1 MNVKKSN
8 NLISFGEDD
17 NKLIEKEI
25 ILKRGKIN
33 NETGKEKKNF
43 IENEKDEKNINVDED
58 KKSHSE
64 SVSLSESDDE
74 VINANKIQNE
84 KNQNIINENS
94 INQLEQ
100 EIIQLKKNKLNPD
113 NKDIKIMNPVNRYKK
128 EYLNLKTKRLSKE
141 ENEDKLK
148 SFREKLKKL
157 KNSNERSW
165 MKNVLKFQIDS
176 QKAYAIDQ
184 FNNNNEKNG

>member
-33 NETGKEKKNF
+33 NETGKENKNF
-43 IENEKDEKNINVDED
+43 LENEKDEKNINVDED

>member
-33 NETGKEKKNF
+33 NETGKENKNF
-43 IENEKDEKNINVDED
+43 LENEKDEKNINVDED
-58 KKSHSE
+58 KKSDSE

-100 EIIQLKKNKLNPD
+100 EIIKLKKNKLNPD

-165 MKNVLKFQIDS
+165 MKNVLKFHVDS
-176 QKAYAIDQ
+176 QKAYAIDE
-184 FNNNNEKNG
+184 FNNINEKNN

>member
-113 NKDIKIMNPVNRYKK
+113 NKDIKIMNPVNKYKK

>member
-17 NKLIEKEI
+17 NKIIEKEI

-33 NETGKEKKNF
+33 NETGKENKNF
-43 IENEKDEKNINVDED
+43 LENEKDEKNINVDED